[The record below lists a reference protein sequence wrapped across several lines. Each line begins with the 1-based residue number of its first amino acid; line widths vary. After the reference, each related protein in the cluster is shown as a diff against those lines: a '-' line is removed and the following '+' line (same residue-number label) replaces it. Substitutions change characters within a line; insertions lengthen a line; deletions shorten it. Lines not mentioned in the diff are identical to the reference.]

1 MVGFRYLKKRI
12 GKLKAQSINSIMMEL
27 GECNKNNSLLFS
39 YVQVEYAIEEVR
51 IVEAVVLGAPLKY
64 DDPDCPLI

>member
-1 MVGFRYLKKRI
+1 
-12 GKLKAQSINSIMMEL
+12 MMEL

-39 YVQVEYAIEEVR
+39 YVKVESAIEEVR
-51 IVEAVVLGAPLKY
+51 IVETVVLGAPLKY